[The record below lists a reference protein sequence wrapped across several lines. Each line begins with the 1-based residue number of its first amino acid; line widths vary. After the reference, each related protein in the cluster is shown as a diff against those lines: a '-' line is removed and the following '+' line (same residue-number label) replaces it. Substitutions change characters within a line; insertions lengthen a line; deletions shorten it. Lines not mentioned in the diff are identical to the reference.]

1 MNAVLHDLPLPARL
15 VPWPSAAHTTLTRC
29 VLLALLLHFWLL
41 LMLGTAPSG
50 TAEPGQGVG
59 GRLNITLRGPVA
71 EGPALEAVPQPEAT
85 PAPGRAPET
94 AAPRWGGAVRQ
105 TEPSPDSPPG
115 AAQLGVPAMPAPAAA
130 PPAETA
136 PAPQSNSEPGR
147 VQQEMPTT
155 AEPAAVPQ
163 PEPAP
168 AEGRLMAPAP
178 AAPGNILPLLPTAP
192 LPRAMVL
199 PAPASPLPAPADP
212 EPAPAREIASPL
224 LQGPRV
230 VPVPA
235 LSPTPAVP
243 STPRENTSTL
253 PTPAAL
259 PDVAPAPL
267 PRAPAAPPVPA
278 LPGLPSAPADVAAP
292 DAGSRVGQDVA
303 TPGAAASAPPRLKL
317 DLVRPRGG
325 ELSRYN
331 SMGALPVLPRPP
343 ERDDK
348 LARDIDK
355 AGKPDCRN
363 AYAGAGPLAVVP
375 LAVDAL
381 RKEGG
386 CKW

>member
-1 MNAVLHDLPLPARL
+1 MTAVLQDMPLPERL
-15 VPWPSAAHTTLTRC
+15 VPWPSASPTTLTRC
-29 VLLALLLHFWLL
+29 VLLALLLHLWLL

-71 EGPALEAVPQPEAT
+71 EGPAPEQAPQPEAT
-85 PAPGRAPET
+85 PAPGTAAET

-105 TEPSPDSPPG
+105 TEPTPDSPPG
-115 AAQLGVPAMPAPAAA
+115 AAQLGVPATPAPATAT
-130 PPAETA
+130 PAETA
-136 PAPQSNSEPGR
+136 PTLLPQPEPGR

-155 AEPAAVPQ
+155 AEPVAVPQ

-178 AAPGNILPLLPTAP
+178 AAPGNNLPLSPTAP
-192 LPRAMVL
+192 LPRALVL
-199 PAPASPLPAPADP
+199 PAPASPLPVPPAP
-212 EPAPAREIASPL
+212 EPAPAREITSPL

-235 LSPTPAVP
+235 LAPTPAAQP
-243 STPRENTSTL
+243 TPRESASTL

-259 PDVAPAPL
+259 PNAAPAPL
-267 PRAPAAPPVPA
+267 PRAPAAPAGPA
-278 LPGLPSAPADVAAP
+278 LPEAAAPADVAAP

-303 TPGAAASAPPRLKL
+303 TPGAAASAPPKLKL

-325 ELSRYN
+325 ELSRYS

-355 AGKPDCRN
+355 AGKADCRN